1 MPVSVTKENFDK
13 EISQSKQPVVID
25 VFATWCGPCQQMMP
39 IVADLEKDLGSK
51 YKFVKI
57 NVDEARDLSIQY
69 GVTSVPTFIFV
80 IDNQVKGR
88 ATGYMNKQDLQ
99 NKIQEALG

>member
-1 MPVSVTKENFDK
+1 MPVSVTRDNFDK
-13 EISQSKQPVVID
+13 EIAQSKVPVVID
-25 VFATWCGPCQQMMP
+25 VFATWCGPCQYMSP
-39 IVADLEKDLGSK
+39 VIDELEKEMGSG

-80 IDNQVKGR
+80 KDNQIKGR
-88 ATGYMNKQDLQ
+88 ATGAMSKQDMQ
-99 NKIQEALG
+99 KKIKEALG